1 MANYQE
7 LKQAIADVIKTNG
20 NQEITGAIL
29 QNVLKSIVS
38 VIGENA
44 TFAGIATPETNP
56 GTPDQNIFYIA
67 SSNGVYSNFDGYKLE
82 DEIVLF
88 VNKSQSW
95 KHVLCNIYNKDKVK
109 KSAANDI
116 SNIIYVIGTKT
127 NVYVN
132 KSGEEVYTSAANREL
147 YEIDLSRIPIGT
159 IVKIKYKSLGSSS
172 YGITVYNE
180 AGGKIYQGEAG
191 NNDIK
196 EETFTISDNYKKLKL
211 SFDSTFTPYFYNDNK
226 LEIQKINDY
235 LSGGLVD
242 YDIELLNTGKY
253 QRIFNVGDTANSE
266 TTPFTGYGTLKI
278 KCSGND
284 TFYLKLQGGNN
295 AKAYGFT
302 DENYKVLECSNSYEK
317 IDGEFVAPKE
327 TYWLILNNSFT
338 GEYSLLDPKVIR
350 YGLSNKVNTID
361 ENLTKKIDELEE
373 EIISNISVVLT
384 PKETLD
390 NKYLNTNGIIA
401 NTSALNR
408 RINKYD
414 IKRGIRYKLNY
425 TEGNGNTVS
434 YSIVNE
440 EGDIIKLGDVGKYE
454 GKNRII
460 TIISDGDYTLN
471 LFTANKDYIGVKSL
485 SETEEKI
492 NNIVNEIS
500 NIDKKSTN
508 TAGFF
513 LPNKSILLSGAS
525 ISESVNGY
533 FEHAMLDLGITEY
546 KNLSVAGT
554 NIFKLCNDLY
564 SNGLNYAKSYDLL
577 IISHVHNFDVFNL
590 PDNIKDMT
598 VEELEN
604 NNEFGTYITTEDYVN
619 GTPPATLSYTT
630 EQLYAIGYDYSIKK
644 WISLNYNLKS
654 EIGYDSFF
662 GKAAQI
668 CLYTY
673 WHDARTIYNEAIRK
687 LAKKWNLLLIKDD
700 ENIGFSK
707 DRVHPVTKQQ
717 YSILYTNS
725 SKWQKL
731 ETIDGVIYGF
741 HPDMISVENL
751 NTYNSTKKMLLEYL
765 PYIQKRRAAILIKT
779 LKNAILMPI

>member
-1 MANYQE
+1 MGNYEE
-7 LKQAIADVIKTNG
+7 LKAAVASVIKTNG
-20 NQEITGAIL
+20 NQEITGQVL
-29 QNVLKSIVS
+29 QNTLTTLISQV
-38 VIGENA
+38 GANA
-44 TFAGIATPETNP
+44 TFAGIATPETAP
-56 GTPDQNIFYIA
+56 GTPDQNVFYIA
-67 SSNGVYSNFDGYKLE
+67 GQSGVYSNFDGYKLE

-88 VNKSQSW
+88 LNESQSW

-109 KSAANDI
+109 KNAANDI
-116 SNIIYVIGTKT
+116 SNIIDVIGTKT
-127 NVYVN
+127 NVYVD
-132 KSGEEVYTSAANREL
+132 KRGEEVYTTAANREL

-159 IVKIKYKSLGSSS
+159 IVKIKYKSLGSSA
-172 YGITVYNE
+172 YGITFYNE
-180 AGGKIYQGEAG
+180 AGEKIYQGIAG
-191 NNDIK
+191 NGDIK

-211 SFDSTFTPYFYNDNK
+211 NFDSTFTPYFYNDNK

-253 QRIFNVGDTANSE
+253 QLIYNVGDTANSE
-266 TTPFTGYGTLKI
+266 ATPFTGYGTLKI
-278 KCSGND
+278 KCSEND

-302 DENYKVLECSNSYEK
+302 DENYKVLECSNAYEK

-350 YGLSNKVNTID
+350 YGLSNKVNTIN
-361 ENLTKKIDELEE
+361 ENLTKKIDKLEE

-390 NKYLNTNGIIA
+390 NKYLNTSGIIT

-414 IKRGIRYKLNY
+414 IKRGIEYELNY
-425 TEGNGNTVS
+425 TEGNNNTIS
-434 YSIVNE
+434 YSIVNG
-440 EGDIIKLGDVGKYE
+440 EGDIKKLGDVGKNE

-485 SETEEKI
+485 VETDKKI

-513 LPNKSILLSGAS
+513 LPNKSILLSGSS
-525 ISESVNGY
+525 ISESINGY

-546 KNLSVAGT
+546 KNLSVSGT

-598 VEELEN
+598 AEELEN
-604 NNEFGTYITTEDYVN
+604 NDEFGTYITTEDYVN

-654 EIGYDSFF
+654 ETGYDSFF

-725 SKWQKL
+725 SRYQKL

-741 HPDMISVENL
+741 HPDTISVENQ

>member
-1 MANYQE
+1 MGNYEQ
-7 LKQAIADVIKTNG
+7 LKQAVSDVIKTNG
-20 NQEITGAIL
+20 SQEITGAIL
-29 QNVLKSIVS
+29 QNALLSIIS
-38 VIGENA
+38 TIGGNA
-44 TFAGIATPETNP
+44 AFAGIATPETNP

-82 DEIVLF
+82 DEIVFF
-88 VNKSQSW
+88 VNESQSW

-109 KSAANDI
+109 KNAANDI
-116 SNIIYVIGTKT
+116 SNIIDVIGTRT

-132 KSGEEVYTSAANREL
+132 KSGEEVYTTAANREL

-159 IVKIKYKSLGSSS
+159 IVKIKYKSLGSSA
-172 YGITVYNE
+172 YGITFYNE
-180 AGGKIYQGEAG
+180 AGEKIYQGIAG
-191 NNDIK
+191 NGDIK

-211 SFDSTFTPYFYNDNK
+211 SFDNTFTPYFYNDNK

-242 YDIELLNTGKY
+242 YDIEFLNTGKY
-253 QRIFNVGDTANSE
+253 QLIYNVGDTANSE
-266 TTPFTGYGTLKI
+266 DTPFIGYGTLKI
-278 KCSGND
+278 KCSEND
-284 TFYLKLQGGNN
+284 IFYLKLQGGNN

-302 DENYKVLECSNSYEK
+302 DENYKVLKCSNSYEK

-338 GEYSLLDPKVIR
+338 GQYSLLDPKVIR
-350 YGLSNKVNTID
+350 YGLSNKVNTIN
-361 ENLTKKIDELEE
+361 ENLTKKIDKLDE
-373 EIISNISVVLT
+373 EIISSVSVVLT

-390 NKYLNTNGIIA
+390 NKYINTSGIFA

-414 IKRGIRYKLNY
+414 IKRGIEYELNY
-425 TEGNGNTVS
+425 TEGNKNTVS

-440 EGDIIKLGDVGKYE
+440 EGDIKKIGDVGKDE

-471 LFTANKDYIGVKSL
+471 LFTVNKDYIGVKSL
-485 SETEEKI
+485 SETEKKI

-525 ISESVNGY
+525 ISESINGY

-546 KNLSVAGT
+546 KNLSVAGA

-564 SNGLNYAKSYDLL
+564 SNGLNYAKGYDLL

-604 NNEFGTYITTEDYVN
+604 NDEFGTYITTKDYVN

-725 SKWQKL
+725 SRYQKL
-731 ETIDGVIYGF
+731 QTIDGVIYGF
-741 HPDMISVENL
+741 HPDTISVENQ

>member
-29 QNVLKSIVS
+29 QNELISVVS

-56 GTPDQNIFYIA
+56 GTPDQNVFYIA

-109 KSAANDI
+109 KNAANDI
-116 SNIIYVIGTKT
+116 SNIIDVIGIKT

-132 KSGEEVYTSAANREL
+132 KSGEEVYTSTANRGL

-159 IVKIKYKSLGSSS
+159 IVKIKYKSLGSSA

-180 AGGKIYQGEAG
+180 AGGNIYKGEAG

-196 EETFTISDNYKKLKL
+196 EETITISDNYKKLKL
-211 SFDSTFTPYFYNDNK
+211 NFDSTFTPYFYNDNK

-242 YDIELLNTGKY
+242 YDIELLNTGKNRPIY
-253 QRIFNVGDTANSE
+253 NVGDTANSE
-266 TTPFTGYGTLKI
+266 ATTFTGYGTLKI
-278 KCSGND
+278 KCSEND

-295 AKAYGFT
+295 ARAYGFT
-302 DENYKVLECSNSYEK
+302 DEKYKVLKCSNSYEK

-338 GEYSLLDPKVIR
+338 GDYSLLDPKVIR
-350 YGLSNKVNTID
+350 HGLSNKVNTID
-361 ENLTKKIDELEE
+361 ENLTKKIEKLKEE
-373 EIISNISVVLT
+373 FISHVSVVLT

-390 NKYLNTNGIIA
+390 NKYINTSGIIT
-401 NTSALNR
+401 NTTALNR
-408 RINKYD
+408 RVNKYD
-414 IKRGIRYKLNY
+414 IKRGIKYELNY
-425 TEGNGNTVS
+425 TEGNEHTVS
-434 YSIVNE
+434 YSIEKGKGV
-440 EGDIIKLGDVGKYE
+440 IIKLGDVGKDE

-471 LFTANKDYIGVKSL
+471 LFTANKDYIGVKLL
-485 SETEEKI
+485 SETENKI

-525 ISESVNGY
+525 ISESINGY

-564 SNGLNYAKSYDLL
+564 SKGLNYAKSYDLL
-577 IISHVHNFDVFNL
+577 IISHIHNFDVFSL

-598 VEELEN
+598 AEELEN
-604 NNEFGTYITTEDYVN
+604 NNEFGTYITTEDYIN

-725 SKWQKL
+725 SKYQKL

-741 HPDMISVENL
+741 HPDTISVENQ

>member
-20 NQEITGAIL
+20 NQEITGVIL

-82 DEIVLF
+82 DEIAFF

-95 KHVLCNIYNKDKVK
+95 KHVLCNIYNKEKVK

-132 KSGEEVYTSAANREL
+132 NSGEEVYITAANREL

-159 IVKIKYKSLGSSS
+159 IVKIKYKSLGSSA

-191 NNDIK
+191 NNNIK

-211 SFDSTFTPYFYNDNK
+211 NFDSTFTPYFYNDNK

-242 YDIELLNTGKY
+242 YDIEFLNTGKY

-266 TTPFTGYGTLKI
+266 ATPFIGYGTLKI
-278 KCSGND
+278 KCSEND

-338 GEYSLLDPKVIR
+338 GQYSLLDPKVIR
-350 YGLSNKVNTID
+350 YGLSNKINTVE
-361 ENLTKKIDELEE
+361 ENLTKKIDKLEE
-373 EIISNISVVLT
+373 EFISNVSVVLT

-390 NKYLNTNGIIA
+390 NKYINTSGIIA
-401 NTSALNR
+401 NTTALNR

-414 IKRGIRYKLNY
+414 IKRGIRYELNY
-425 TEGNGNTVS
+425 TEGNKNTVS
-434 YSIVNE
+434 YSIVNG
-440 EGDIIKLGDVGKYE
+440 EGNIIKLGDVGKDE

-471 LFTANKDYIGVKSL
+471 LFTANKDYIGVKLL
-485 SETEEKI
+485 SETENKI

-500 NIDKKSTN
+500 NIDKESAN

-577 IISHVHNFDVFNL
+577 IISHIHNFDVFNL
-590 PDNIKDMT
+590 PDNIKDMS

-630 EQLYAIGYDYSIKK
+630 DQLYAIGYDYSIKK

-725 SKWQKL
+725 SKYQKL

-741 HPDMISVENL
+741 HPDTISVENQ

-765 PYIQKRRAAILIKT
+765 PYIQKRRAAILIKA

>member
-1 MANYQE
+1 MGNYEE
-7 LKQAIADVIKTNG
+7 LKAAVASVIKTNG
-20 NQEITGAIL
+20 NQEITGRVL
-29 QNVLKSIVS
+29 QNTLTTLISQV
-38 VIGENA
+38 GANA
-44 TFAGIATPETNP
+44 TFAGIATPETAP
-56 GTPDQNIFYIA
+56 GTPDQNVFYIA
-67 SSNGVYSNFDGYKLE
+67 GQSGVYSNFDGYKLE
-82 DEIVLF
+82 DEMVLF
-88 VNKSQSW
+88 LNESRSW
-95 KHVLCNIYNKDKVK
+95 KHVLCNIYNKNKVRK
-109 KSAANDI
+109 NAANDI
-116 SNIIYVIGTKT
+116 SNIIDVIGTKT

-132 KSGEEVYTSAANREL
+132 KSGEEVYTTTANREL

-159 IVKIKYKSLGSSS
+159 IVKIKYKSLGSSA

-180 AGGKIYQGEAG
+180 AGEKIYQGKAG
-191 NNDIK
+191 DSDIK

-211 SFDSTFTPYFYNDNK
+211 SFNSTFTPYFYNDNK

-242 YDIELLNTGKY
+242 YDIEFLNTGKNQLIY
-253 QRIFNVGDTANSE
+253 NVGDTANSE
-266 TTPFTGYGTLKI
+266 ASTFIGYGTLKI
-278 KCSGND
+278 KCSEND

-295 AKAYGFT
+295 ARAYGFT

-338 GEYSLLDPKVIR
+338 GQFFVLDPKVIR
-350 YGLSNKVNTID
+350 YGLSNKVNAIN
-361 ENLTKKIDELEE
+361 ENLTKKTDKLEE
-373 EIISNISVVLT
+373 EFISNVGIVLT

-390 NKYLNTNGIIA
+390 NKYINTSGIIA
-401 NTSALNR
+401 NTTALNR

-414 IKRGIRYKLNY
+414 IKRGIEYELNY
-425 TEGNGNTVS
+425 AEGNKNTVS
-434 YSIVNE
+434 YSIVNGK
-440 EGDIIKLGDVGKYE
+440 GDIIKLGDIGKDD

-460 TIISDGDYTLN
+460 TIISEGDYTLN
-471 LFTANKDYIGVKSL
+471 LYTANKDYIGVKSL
-485 SETEEKI
+485 SETNKEI

-525 ISESVNGY
+525 ISESINGY

-546 KNLSVAGT
+546 KNLSVAGA

-564 SNGLNYAKSYDLL
+564 SNGLNYAKGYDLL

-604 NNEFGTYITTEDYVN
+604 NDEFGTYITTGDYVN

-630 EQLYAIGYDYSIKK
+630 NQLYAIGYDYSIKK

-725 SKWQKL
+725 SKYQKL
-731 ETIDGVIYGF
+731 ETIDGVKYGF
-741 HPDMISVENL
+741 HPDTISVKNQ

>member
-1 MANYQE
+1 MGNYEE
-7 LKQAIADVIKTNG
+7 LKAAVASVIKTNG
-20 NQEITGAIL
+20 NQEITGQVL
-29 QNVLKSIVS
+29 QNTLTTLISQV
-38 VIGENA
+38 GANA
-44 TFAGIATPETNP
+44 TFAGIATPETAP
-56 GTPDQNIFYIA
+56 GTPDQNVFYIA
-67 SSNGVYSNFDGYKLE
+67 GQSGVYSNFDGYKLE

-109 KSAANDI
+109 KNAANDI
-116 SNIIYVIGTKT
+116 SNIIDVIGTKT

-132 KSGEEVYTSAANREL
+132 KSGEEVYTTAANREL

-159 IVKIKYKSLGSSS
+159 IVKIKYKSLGSSA

-180 AGGKIYQGEAG
+180 AGEKIYQGKAG

-211 SFDSTFTPYFYNDNK
+211 NFDNTFTPYFYNDNK

-242 YDIELLNTGKY
+242 YDIEFLNTGKY
-253 QRIFNVGDTANSE
+253 QSIYNVGDTANSE
-266 TTPFTGYGTLKI
+266 ATPFTGYGTLKI
-278 KCSGND
+278 KCSEND

-302 DENYKVLECSNSYEK
+302 DENYKVLECSNAYEK

-338 GEYSLLDPKVIR
+338 GQYSLLDPKVIR
-350 YGLSNKVNTID
+350 YGLSNKVNTIN

-373 EIISNISVVLT
+373 EIISNVSVVLT

-390 NKYLNTNGIIA
+390 NKYLNTSGIIA

-414 IKRGIRYKLNY
+414 IKRGIEYELNY
-425 TEGNGNTVS
+425 TEGNNNTIS
-434 YSIVNE
+434 YSIVDG
-440 EGDIIKLGDVGKYE
+440 EGGIIKLGDVGKYE

-471 LFTANKDYIGVKSL
+471 LFTTNKDYIGVKSL
-485 SETEEKI
+485 SETEKKI

-525 ISESVNGY
+525 ISESINGY

-604 NNEFGTYITTEDYVN
+604 NDEFGTYITTEDYVN

-725 SKWQKL
+725 SKYQKL
-731 ETIDGVIYGF
+731 ENIDGVIYGF
-741 HPDMISVENL
+741 HPDTISVENQ

>member
-1 MANYQE
+1 MGNYEE
-7 LKQAIADVIKTNG
+7 LKAAVASVIKTNG
-20 NQEITGAIL
+20 NQEITGRVL
-29 QNVLKSIVS
+29 QNTLTTLISQV
-38 VIGENA
+38 GANA
-44 TFAGIATPETNP
+44 TFAGIATPETAP
-56 GTPDQNIFYIA
+56 GTPDQNVFYIA
-67 SSNGVYSNFDGYKLE
+67 GQSGVYSNFDGYKLE

-88 VNKSQSW
+88 LNESQSW
-95 KHVLCNIYNKDKVK
+95 KHVLCNIYNKDKVRK
-109 KSAANDI
+109 NAANDI
-116 SNIIYVIGTKT
+116 SNIIDVIGTKT

-132 KSGEEVYTSAANREL
+132 KSGEEVYTTAANREL

-159 IVKIKYKSLGSSS
+159 IVKIKYKSLGSSA

-180 AGGKIYQGEAG
+180 AGEKIYQGKAG
-191 NNDIK
+191 NSDIK

-211 SFDSTFTPYFYNDNK
+211 NFDNTFTPYFYNDNK

-253 QRIFNVGDTANSE
+253 QLIYNVGDTANSE
-266 TTPFTGYGTLKI
+266 ASPFTGYGTLKI
-278 KCSGND
+278 KCSEND

-295 AKAYGFT
+295 ARAYGFT

-338 GEYSLLDPKVIR
+338 GQYYLLDPKVIR
-350 YGLSNKVNTID
+350 YGLSNKVNTIN
-361 ENLTKKIDELEE
+361 ENLTKKIDKLEE
-373 EIISNISVVLT
+373 EIISNVDVVLT

-390 NKYLNTNGIIA
+390 NKYLNTSGIIA

-408 RINKYD
+408 RVNKYD
-414 IKRGIRYKLNY
+414 IKRGIEYELNY
-425 TEGNGNTVS
+425 TEGNNHTVS
-434 YSIVNE
+434 YSIVNGE
-440 EGDIIKLGDVGKYE
+440 RDIIKLGDIGKYE

-460 TIISDGDYTLN
+460 TIISEGDYTLN

-485 SETEEKI
+485 SETGKKI

-525 ISESVNGY
+525 ISESINGY

-564 SNGLNYAKSYDLL
+564 SNGLNYAKGYDLL

-604 NNEFGTYITTEDYVN
+604 NDEFGTYITTEDYVN

-630 EQLYAIGYDYSIKK
+630 DQLYAIGYDYSIKK

-725 SKWQKL
+725 SKYQKL

-741 HPDMISVENL
+741 HPDTISVENQ